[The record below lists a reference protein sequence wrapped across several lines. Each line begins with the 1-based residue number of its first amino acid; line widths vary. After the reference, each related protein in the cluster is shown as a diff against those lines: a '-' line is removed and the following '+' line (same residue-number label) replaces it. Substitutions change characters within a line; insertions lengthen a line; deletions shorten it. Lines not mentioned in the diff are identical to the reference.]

1 MQTRELT
8 PDVPAYR
15 LAARQLIKQLR
26 ADDSEVAAAA
36 AARFQQLRSFA
47 AKTIAEILA
56 ARAQIRLKHALAVI
70 AAEHGQP
77 SWRALK
83 AAVEPNVQAPRA
95 AEVRPGREMYARGL
109 DVLLNRWFARYE
121 DARASREQQGGWLL
135 PFDQQFFICEAEGIR
150 VLGLDPDDPD
160 WALIGWDW
168 VQPQDPAAWLR
179 LKQKRAR
186 GRASAD
192 IAARAR

>member
-1 MQTRELT
+1 MQTKELT

-26 ADDSEVAAAA
+26 ADDGEVAVAA
-36 AARFQQLRSFA
+36 AARFQQLRSCA
-47 AKTIAEILA
+47 AKTVAEILA

-70 AAEHGQP
+70 AAEQGQP

-83 AAVEPNVQAPRA
+83 EAVEPNAQAPGA
-95 AEVRPGREMYARGL
+95 AEVKPGREMYARGL

-121 DARASREQQGGWLL
+121 DARAAREQEGGWLL
-135 PFDQQFFICEAEGIR
+135 PFDKQFFICEAEGIR

-168 VQPQDPAAWLR
+168 VQPQDQAAWLR
-179 LKQKRAR
+179 LKQKRAQSMQ
-186 GRASAD
+186 AKA
-192 IAARAR
+192 

>member
-1 MQTRELT
+1 MQTKELT

-26 ADDSEVAAAA
+26 ADDSEVATAA

-47 AKTIAEILA
+47 AKTIQETLA
-56 ARAQIRLKHALAVI
+56 ARDQIRLKHALAVI
-70 AAEHGQP
+70 AAEQGQP
-77 SWRALK
+77 SWLALK
-83 AAVEPNVQAPRA
+83 AATETNAQAPHA
-95 AEVRPGREMYARGL
+95 AEVKPGREMYARGL

-121 DARASREQQGGWLL
+121 DARASRAQQGGWLL
-135 PFDQQFFICEAEGIR
+135 PFDKQFFICEAEGIR

-168 VQPQDPAAWLR
+168 VQPQDRAAWLR
-179 LKQKRAR
+179 LKQKRAQSMQVK
-186 GRASAD
+186 A
-192 IAARAR
+192 

>member
-1 MQTRELT
+1 MQTKELT

-47 AKTIAEILA
+47 PKTIAEILA

-70 AAEHGQP
+70 AAEQGQP
-77 SWRALK
+77 SWLALK
-83 AAVEPNVQAPRA
+83 ATTETSVQAPHA
-95 AEVRPGREMYARGL
+95 AEVKPGREMYARGL

-121 DARASREQQGGWLL
+121 DARAAREQEGGWLL
-135 PFDQQFFICEAEGIR
+135 PFDKQFFICEAEGIR

-179 LKQKRAR
+179 LKQKRAQQV
-186 GRASAD
+186 GKGAD
-192 IAARAR
+192 A